1 MKYHTR
7 AIKIAKEITMNIS
20 LNSLLNFDIEALDGD
35 IGFIKDILFD
45 DQQWTV
51 RYLSVDTNRWKPL
64 SKKVLISP
72 VALQLLDVEQEKV
85 HVSLSKEDVLNS
97 PSIDTHKPISRQ
109 FEEVLFDF
117 FGYGYYWNGMGLWGE
132 FQSPLE
138 LAEKQRL
145 EQSEGQEKAKS
156 SNQDAHLRSIDEL
169 KHYDVVETD
178 GMQGHVH
185 DFILDTDTWLIKYL
199 VIDTRNWLP
208 GGRKA
213 LLPPEYLESLSWKD
227 QAVFCE
233 LNIKQIKQI
242 PDFDIE
248 LVNDKAYLDSVHAVF
263 NNK

>member
-1 MKYHTR
+1 
-7 AIKIAKEITMNIS
+7 MNLS

-45 DQQWTV
+45 DQSWTV
-51 RYLSVDTNRWKPL
+51 RYLSVDTKRWMPL

-72 VALQLLDVEQEKV
+72 VSLQLLDVAEEKV

-132 FQSPLE
+132 FQSPAE
-138 LAEKQRL
+138 LAQQDKLQENEGEKDRVT
-145 EQSEGQEKAKS
+145 E
-156 SNQDAHLRSIDEL
+156 NQDAHLRSIDEV

-185 DFILDTDTWLIKYL
+185 DFILDSDTWTIKYL
-199 VIDTRNWLP
+199 VLDNRNWLP
-208 GGRKA
+208 GGRKV
-213 LLPPEYLESLSWKD
+213 LLPPSYLDSLSWKD

-233 LNIKQIKQI
+233 LNIEQLKSI
-242 PDFDIE
+242 PAFDDSRI
-248 LVNDKAYLDSVHAVF
+248 NDQAYLASIEAALE
-263 NNK
+263 N